1 MKMATVNYTLRLDE
15 TDKQQAEHIFKSL
28 GMTFSAGVNAY
39 IKAVVRQ
46 QRIPFDMA
54 LTTKPSTTTATLAER
69 EESFMAL
76 KGILAGYEVDLDIER
91 EERILSR

>member
-39 IKAVVRQ
+39 IKTVVRQ

-54 LTTKPSTTTATLAER
+54 
-69 EESFMAL
+69 
-76 KGILAGYEVDLDIER
+76 
-91 EERILSR
+91 